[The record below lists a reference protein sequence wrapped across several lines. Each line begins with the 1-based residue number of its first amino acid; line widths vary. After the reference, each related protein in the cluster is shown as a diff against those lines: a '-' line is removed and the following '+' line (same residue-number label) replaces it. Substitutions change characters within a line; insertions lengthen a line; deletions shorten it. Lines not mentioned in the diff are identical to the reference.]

1 MLRSRRPI
9 LLLLLSAA
17 LALVAASCSSG
28 DDAAPATTTIDR
40 GSAIDVIAN
49 DVIVPGYEQLAGDT
63 AALAQ
68 AVEAVCATPDAPTFD
83 AARTAWD
90 GAQQAWASTAA
101 YRLGPIR
108 WQRLTADIEYPVD
121 ADKVDALAA
130 DGTAPVT
137 PAELDE
143 LGADV
148 RGLNAVQQLLFGIDD
163 VAGLTPRA
171 CSYAAAAATLSATS
185 AAELLAAW
193 TAPGTAPDGADG
205 EPAALAQMT
214 EPGDDSMW
222 SDTTEVLEDL
232 LNTSL
237 SALTTVA
244 DMQLGPATGET
255 TEAPGPTEADAGPA
269 RRALQD
275 AQATIASVQAVWG
288 NPSGD
293 GAGGFAALVP
303 SNVDETMRTAL
314 SSALERLGTVTVPI
328 AQVDPADA
336 DSPDMTALRDAY
348 EQVVAARTALRT
360 EVASQ
365 LGLTVAFSDADG
377 DG

>member
-1 MLRSRRPI
+1 MLRPRRPI
-9 LLLLLSAA
+9 ALLLLSTA
-17 LALVAASCSSG
+17 LALVAASCSSD

-137 PAELDE
+137 SAELDE

-185 AAELLAAW
+185 AAELVTAW
-193 TAPGTAPDGADG
+193 TDGAEG
-205 EPAALAQMT
+205 EPAALTQMT
-214 EPGDDSMW
+214 QPGDDSMW

-244 DMQLGPATGET
+244 DMQLGPATGAT
-255 TEAPGPTEADAGPA
+255 TEAPEPTEADPGPA
-269 RRALQD
+269 QRALQD

-288 NPSGD
+288 SPSGD

-303 SNVDETMRTAL
+303 TGVDETVSTAL
-314 SSALERLGTVTVPI
+314 AAALEQLGTVAVPI
-328 AQVDPADA
+328 AQLDPADP
-336 DSPDMTALRDAY
+336 DSGDLTALRDAY
-348 EQVVAARTALRT
+348 EQAVAARTALRT

>member
-1 MLRSRRPI
+1 MLPSRRPI
-9 LLLLLSAA
+9 IVLLLAA
-17 LALVAASCSSG
+17 TLALVAASCSSA
-28 DDAAPATTTIDR
+28 DDSAPATTTVDR
-40 GSAIDVIAN
+40 NSAVDVVAN
-49 DVIVPGYEQLAGDT
+49 DVIVPGYEQLAGET
-63 AALAQ
+63 AALA
-68 AVEAVCATPDAPTFD
+68 EALDALCATPDAPTFD
-83 AARTAWD
+83 AARTDWD
-90 GAQQAWASTAA
+90 RAQQAWASTAA
-101 YRLGPIR
+101 NRLGPIR

-130 DGTAPVT
+130 DGASPLT
-137 PAELDE
+137 PEELDA

-148 RGLNAVQQLLFGIDD
+148 RGLNAVQQLLFGTDD
-163 VAGLTPRA
+163 VTGLTPRA

-185 AAELLAAW
+185 SAELLTAW
-193 TAPGTAPDGADG
+193 TDGVDD
-205 EPAALAQMT
+205 EPAALVQMT

-255 TEAPGPTEADAGPA
+255 TEAPEPAEADPGPA
-269 RRALQD
+269 QRARQD
-275 AQATIASVQAVWG
+275 AQATIASVQAAWG
-288 NPSGD
+288 RPSGD

-303 SNVDETMRTAL
+303 PGVDDTMRTAL
-314 SSALERLGTVTVPI
+314 STALDQLDTVTVPI
-328 AQVDPADA
+328 AQLDPADP
-336 DSPDMTALRDAY
+336 DSPDMTALRTAY
-348 EQVVAARTALRT
+348 EQVVIARTALRT